1 MNIEKSK
8 NKDSIIGIDL
18 GTCLIK
24 VAYWKDGKP

>member
-1 MNIEKSK
+1 MNKEENK

-24 VAYWKDGKP
+24 VAHWNNGKP